1 MWDIFQELIVHLKR
15 LKNVRINTCAVY
27 SCLRDTYNEFYMFCH
42 VLSDYIYADDIY
54 IHSQND
60 HLTFQDKSLDILS
73 LIRLLSQCPVV
84 FPRSC

>member
-1 MWDIFQELIVHLKR
+1 MQ
-15 LKNVRINTCAVY
+15 
-27 SCLRDTYNEFYMFCH
+27 M
-42 VLSDYIYADDIY
+42 IY

-84 FPRSC
+84 FPEVVENFVLLYKIVLPDGIVMNQINDTKRL